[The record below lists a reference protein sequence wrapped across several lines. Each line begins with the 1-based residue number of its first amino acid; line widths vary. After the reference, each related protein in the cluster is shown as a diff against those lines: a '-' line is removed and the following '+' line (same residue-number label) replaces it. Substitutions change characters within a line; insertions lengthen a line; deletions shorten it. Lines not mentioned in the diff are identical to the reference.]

1 MYLNHKQQY
10 LLEEIKSKIYEF
22 YMTRD
27 ESNFIPGETRV
38 PLMAHSFSWEEVNQA
53 IDSLLKDNI
62 TLNHPESKK
71 VYEFEDTWSNY
82 IGCKNGIMVNSGSS
96 ANLIALFALSN
107 PTISNHIKV
116 GDEIITPAVTWHTT
130 VSPILCVGA
139 TPVFVDVK
147 LDDFT
152 IDVEKIEKSI
162 TPKTKAI
169 MPVHLLGNPCQMEQI
184 NHIALKNN
192 LFVIEDTCE
201 AHGAEIKENKCGS
214 FGNVGTFSFFFSHHI
229 TTMEGGMVVT
239 NDDQIAELIRI
250 MRSQG
255 VIRNT
260 KKHHKFKEEFLSNEK
275 YKDLDISYL
284 FANLGFNLRPTEING
299 GFGIEQFKKF
309 NSILNK
315 RRKNGNYWSE
325 KLNKFDKYF
334 HTPKKNNNASAWFS
348 FPLVIKESAPFKR
361 SQLIDFLNEKKIEN
375 RPIMSGNITSQPGM
389 KLFNHRKASLQNSDL
404 IHNNGLF
411 WGNHQNINQEQLE
424 YVTNAIEEFINKTC

>member
-201 AHGAEIKENKCGS
+201 AHGAEIKEKKCGS

-299 GFGIEQFKKF
+299 GFGIEQFKMF

-361 SQLIDFLNEKKIEN
+361 SQLIIFLMKKIEN

-389 KLFNHRKASLQNSDL
+389 RIIQS
-404 IHNNGLF
+404 
-411 WGNHQNINQEQLE
+411 
-424 YVTNAIEEFINKTC
+424 

>member
-1 MYLNHKQQY
+1 
-10 LLEEIKSKIYEF
+10 
-22 YMTRD
+22 
-27 ESNFIPGETRV
+27 
-38 PLMAHSFSWEEVNQA
+38 
-53 IDSLLKDNI
+53 
-62 TLNHPESKK
+62 
-71 VYEFEDTWSNY
+71 
-82 IGCKNGIMVNSGSS
+82 
-96 ANLIALFALSN
+96 
-107 PTISNHIKV
+107 
-116 GDEIITPAVTWHTT
+116 
-130 VSPILCVGA
+130 
-139 TPVFVDVK
+139 
-147 LDDFT
+147 
-152 IDVEKIEKSI
+152 
-162 TPKTKAI
+162 
-169 MPVHLLGNPCQMEQI
+169 
-184 NHIALKNN
+184 
-192 LFVIEDTCE
+192 
-201 AHGAEIKENKCGS
+201 
-214 FGNVGTFSFFFSHHI
+214 
-229 TTMEGGMVVT
+229 MVVT

-260 KKHHKFKEEFLSNEK
+260 KNHHKFKEEFLSNEK

-361 SQLIDFLNEKKIEN
+361 SQLIDFLNKKKIEN